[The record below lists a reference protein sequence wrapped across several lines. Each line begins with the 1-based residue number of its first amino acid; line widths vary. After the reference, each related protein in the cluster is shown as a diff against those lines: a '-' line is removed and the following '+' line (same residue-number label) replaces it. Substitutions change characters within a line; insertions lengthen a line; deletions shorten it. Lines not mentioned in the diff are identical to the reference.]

1 MAKLLAEKL
10 KKVVDKLVNKN
21 QMTLIKGRRIMDV
34 ALIASEC
41 ILRLKD
47 ERCECRINFVN

>member
-41 ILRLKD
+41 IL
-47 ERCECRINFVN
+47 